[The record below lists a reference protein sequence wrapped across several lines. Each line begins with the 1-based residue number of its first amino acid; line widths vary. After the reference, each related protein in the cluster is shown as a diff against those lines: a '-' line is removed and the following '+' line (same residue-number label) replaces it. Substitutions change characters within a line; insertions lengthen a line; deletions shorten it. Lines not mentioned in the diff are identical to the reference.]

1 FTGNVRNI
9 PMDLKV
15 LSSLS
20 LFKKSRDGDEQAFN
34 AIFDR
39 YFKKLY
45 KYTLSQNNNAP
56 LAEEMVMDLMLTLWN
71 KRDSLEIKG
80 DVGAYLFRAMK
91 NTIYSYS
98 RKKELATDSLDLL
111 ETDPVAYQTANSNLA
126 VNEIQ
131 QQYKIS
137 LALLTPQRRKVFKL
151 SREEAMSQSEIARHL
166 NLSVKTV
173 ESHISASLQFMR
185 ERFKDYSDLILL
197 ILILKKLL

>member
-1 FTGNVRNI
+1 
-9 PMDLKV
+9 MDIKV
-15 LSSLS
+15 LPSLS
-20 LFKKSRDGDEQAFN
+20 LFNQSRDDDEQSFN
-34 AIFDR
+34 ILFDR

-91 NTIYSYS
+91 NAIYSHS
-98 RKKELATDSLDLL
+98 RKKELSTDPLDLL
-111 ETDPVAYQTANSNLA
+111 ETDPIAYQTANSNLA
-126 VNEIQ
+126 VNEIK

-151 SREEAMSQSEIARHL
+151 SREESMSQSEIARHL

-185 ERFKDYSDLILL
+185 ERFKDYADFMLLVLIFKNLL
-197 ILILKKLL
+197 